1 MALATHWEILAAL
14 SALMSASAAVLLVLI
29 ASQQIDML
37 RDDAGKRD
45 STVRDEARRQNTLT
59 FLLET
64 ESDREI
70 LEGYKAYSEL
80 FNARVKTLTPRHI
93 VDPASA
99 DLTSKQIDAESDKEA
114 KDRLSKARA
123 DYRRIL
129 RILNVMELGAVGI
142 KNKILDERVLSDWWA
157 DFYVASFCRMMP
169 VIAAIRIINS
179 GMEDLQE
186 GSPAPMDAD
195 ALYAGAQEQAR
206 RWRNSLEAAHPEKA
220 VYTRYRRYFEQDLS
234 WWRKRMDTPLAEI
247 YKDLQ
252 G

>member
-29 ASQQIDML
+29 ASQQIDTL
-37 RDDAGKRD
+37 RDDAGRRD

-80 FNARVKTLTPRHI
+80 FNARVGTLTPRHI
-93 VDPASA
+93 VDPASTG
-99 DLTSKQIDAESDKEA
+99 LTGKPLDQ
-114 KDRLSKARA
+114 ARS

-179 GMEDLQE
+179 GMEELKE

-195 ALYAGAQEQAR
+195 ALFAGAQEQAR
-206 RWRNSLEAAHPEKA
+206 RWRDSLEAAHPEKA
-220 VYTRYRRYFEQDLS
+220 VYTRYRRYFEQELS
-234 WWRKRMDTPLAEI
+234 WWSKRMDTPLFKI
-247 YKDLQ
+247 YEELET
-252 G
+252 